1 MIIPTNAQ
9 AQPSKLATDL
19 KRSPAKIDMMPD
31 PVRSEDLIRERA
43 YELYENRGCEPGQDK
58 QDWLR
63 AEQEIVNRKNVRN
76 PRSRWV
82 GWKDTMDCA
91 TCENLE
97 RAFESRRNKYIE
109 AVSAPYYLVSS
120 ALAASRNVDMER
132 AKDSLEDHRSICVGD
147 AAKTAS
153 SPAKETR
160 GRNRESAARLAAV
173 VKTYGQRVAHPY
185 EYSKS
190 LLSLRSSSFL
200 QSLTTALLL
209 GATAALMGMAGSV
222 ALYYR
227 HLTWYVST
235 GAGPLVD
242 TLVVVCLAT
251 MALEQS
257 RKRSIRRTLELS
269 FLNHHIHNAMTQ
281 MIMASELTD
290 AQKQDRYMREAI
302 SRISEALFRVGN
314 SAEISELSLEM
325 DPTGAGLIR
334 TREERTN
341 QWAVTTAEQG
351 DWCGR

>member
-1 MIIPTNAQ
+1 
-9 AQPSKLATDL
+9 
-19 KRSPAKIDMMPD
+19 
-31 PVRSEDLIRERA
+31 
-43 YELYENRGCEPGQDK
+43 
-58 QDWLR
+58 
-63 AEQEIVNRKNVRN
+63 
-76 PRSRWV
+76 
-82 GWKDTMDCA
+82 MDCA

-160 GRNRESAARLAAV
+160 GRNRESAVRLAAV

-227 HLTWYVST
+227 HLTWYVSA

-325 DPTGAGLIR
+325 DPTGAELIR

-351 DWCGR
+351 D